1 MSDQQQSNYQ
11 QTAGQFLDWLKGEIP
26 LINHMGFGD
35 LVYDGRSLQMPAEL
49 APNVNDKGTGF
60 GGSLATL
67 ATLCGWAMVTLYL
80 REQGRDCDVMI
91 RDSQLQYL
99 APVTGDFVAVTELPE
114 DAELTTFMSYMDNK
128 GRGRLNLEV
137 EVRQGDKVAMKL
149 SGAYVAIDRKAI

>member
-35 LVYDGRSLQMPAEL
+35 LIYDGRSLQMPAEL

-99 APVTGDFVAVTELPE
+99 APVTGDFAAVTSLPE
-114 DAELTTFMSYMDNK
+114 ESELTTFMSYMDTK
-128 GRGRLNLEV
+128 GRGRMSLEV
-137 EVRQGDKVAMKL
+137 EVRQGDVVAMKL
-149 SGAYVAIDRKAI
+149 SGAYVAIDR

>member
-1 MSDQQQSNYQ
+1 MSNYQ
-11 QTAGQFLDWLKGEIP
+11 QTADEFLIWLKGQIP

-60 GGSLATL
+60 GGSLSTV

-80 REQGRDCDVMI
+80 REQGYDCDVMI

-99 APVTGDFVAVTELPE
+99 APVTGDFAAVTVLPE
-114 DAELTTFMSYMDNK
+114 QAELDSFLRFMAEK
-128 GRGRLNLEV
+128 GRARLNLNV
-137 EVRQGDKVAMKL
+137 EVRQGDTVAMKL
-149 SGAYVAIDRKAI
+149 AGAYVAISRNPA